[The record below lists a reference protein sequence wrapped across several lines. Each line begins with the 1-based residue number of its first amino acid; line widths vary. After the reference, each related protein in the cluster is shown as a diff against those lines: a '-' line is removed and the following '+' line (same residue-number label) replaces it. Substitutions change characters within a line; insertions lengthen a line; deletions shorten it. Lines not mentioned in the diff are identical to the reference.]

1 LLVEAL
7 DQEEWS
13 CQRCQKLEQVKVGR
27 SAQNRSAH
35 NRWDAEAPENSSG
48 VGVVRGGGMVW
59 NGVEWCGMV
68 WNGVGVEFS
77 FASRRWV
84 AHNLISSSGM
94 RGTARRTEYACVI
107 MIETIYWR

>member
-48 VGVVRGGGMVW
+48 VGVVRGGGIVCGMVW
-59 NGVEWCGMV
+59 NGVGMV
-68 WNGVGVEFS
+68 WNGVGVELWGCGIF
-77 FASRRWV
+77 FCKQKV
-84 AHNLISSSGM
+84 G
-94 RGTARRTEYACVI
+94 GP
-107 MIETIYWR
+107 

>member
-1 LLVEAL
+1 MLVEAL

-27 SAQNRSAH
+27 SAQNISAH

-48 VGVVRGGGMVW
+48 VGVVRGGGIV
-59 NGVEWCGMV
+59 CGMV
-68 WNGVGVEFS
+68 WVWNCGGVEFS

-94 RGTARRTEYACVI
+94 
-107 MIETIYWR
+107 

>member
-1 LLVEAL
+1 MLVEAL

-48 VGVVRGGGMVW
+48 VGVVRGGGIVW

-68 WNGVGVEFS
+68 WVWNFLLQAEGG
-77 FASRRWV
+77 WP
-84 AHNLISSSGM
+84 I
-94 RGTARRTEYACVI
+94 T
-107 MIETIYWR
+107 

>member
-1 LLVEAL
+1 MLVEAL

-68 WNGVGVEFS
+68 WVWNFLLQAEGG
-77 FASRRWV
+77 W

-107 MIETIYWR
+107 MIKTIYWR